1 MAALFSDILLQYFQ
15 PIKSQMKSRTA
26 PPPATPVVSPE
37 FARQCAGHARRA
49 QAIGIVC
56 LAALIVLGL
65 AWELSLAPLRPGG
78 SWLALKVLPLLAA
91 LHGFYR
97 GRRYTFQWMSLAVW
111 IYFTEGIVRAT
122 SDKGLSSSL
131 AWGETALSVVL
142 FAACAVYARMT
153 ETSRRPH

>member
-1 MAALFSDILLQYFQ
+1 
-15 PIKSQMKSRTA
+15 MKSRTA
-26 PPPATPVVSPE
+26 SPSAAPTVSPE
-37 FARQCAGHARRA
+37 FARQCAERARLA
-49 QAIGIVC
+49 KSIGILC
-56 LAALIVLGL
+56 LVALIVLGL

-91 LHGFYR
+91 APGFFR

-153 ETSRRPH
+153 ETSRRLG